1 MTHWI
6 ELFGATLRLLPSPRR
21 RLAHSLPN
29 IAAALL
35 LVFALPPLRAQ
46 EPSPV
51 RNAPEAELTVEGAS
65 SFGNI
70 HLFAAGDDRR
80 INPIGFEYDRHSWG
94 GLLTARVDYVAEL
107 LPVVLLNEPAKYD
120 IYGRALTNARQTQ
133 YGAGIS
139 PIGVRLL
146 WRRHSAFKPYLIG
159 KGGIVYFQNR
169 VLSSQG
175 SHLNFTAQ
183 FGAGVEQTLSPR
195 FQLRLGVGDFHM
207 SNGDIVAHNP
217 GIDMMTVGAGLS
229 YRFGQ

>member
-1 MTHWI
+1 MSHCI
-6 ELFGATLRLLPSPRR
+6 ELSGAASRSVSSPHASLCRSLRLF
-21 RLAHSLPN
+21 
-29 IAAALL
+29 AAALL
-35 LVFALPPLRAQ
+35 CAGALAPLHAQ
-46 EPSPV
+46 EASPV
-51 RNAPEAELTVEGAS
+51 RRAPETELTLEGAS

-80 INPIGFEYDRHSWG
+80 INPIGVEYDRHSWG

-120 IYGRALTNARQTQ
+120 IYGRALTSARQTQ
-133 YGAGIS
+133 YGAGFS
-139 PIGVRLL
+139 PVGVRLL
-146 WRRHSAFKPYLIG
+146 WRRNRAFKPYLIG
-159 KGGIVYFQNR
+159 KGGIVYFENR
-169 VLSSQG
+169 VLSTEG

-217 GIDMMTVGAGLS
+217 GIDMMTVSAGLS